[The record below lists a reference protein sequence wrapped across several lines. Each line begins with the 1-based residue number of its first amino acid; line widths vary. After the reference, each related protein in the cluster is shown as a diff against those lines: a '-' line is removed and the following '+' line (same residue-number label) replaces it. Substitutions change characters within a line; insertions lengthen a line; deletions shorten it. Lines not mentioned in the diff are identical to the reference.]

1 MRYLFSSLDEI
12 KKIINNSAL
21 FLLLDYDGTLTRIRK
36 TPQMAVI
43 NPRTKNLLNDISKNG
58 KIKLAVISGRSLSDI
73 KSKIGLSSIIYSGNH
88 GLEISGPKVK
98 FKMFVPKESRKTIE
112 EIRRQF
118 KKEFSSINGVIIED
132 KGFGV
137 ALHFRQVHKRQ
148 IPAVKAGFNK
158 ITGPYLSENKIMIKP
173 GKMVFDVKPAISWDK
188 GKAVL
193 MLLKLKKRLWG
204 KKTVLP
210 VYIGDDITDE
220 DAFSALKSK
229 GITVFV
235 GKNKKTNAKY
245 YLNNT
250 SEVFKFLRFIL
261 DIKRGKLYA

>member
-1 MRYLFSSLDEI
+1 MRYLFSSLGKIE
-12 KKIINNSAL
+12 KIISNSTL

-36 TPQMAVI
+36 APKSAVI
-43 NPRTKNLLNDISKNG
+43 SPRTKNLLNDISKNG
-58 KIKLAVISGRSLSDI
+58 KIKLAVISGRALPDI
-73 KSKIGLSSIIYSGNH
+73 KSKIGLRNIIYSGNH
-88 GLEISGPKVK
+88 GLEISGPKIK
-98 FKMFVPKESRKTIE
+98 FKMFVPKESRKIIG
-112 EIRRQF
+112 EIRRQL

-148 IPAVKAGFNK
+148 VPEVEAIFNR
-158 ITGPYLSENKIMIKP
+158 ITGPYSSGNKIMIKP
-173 GKMVFDVKPAISWDK
+173 GKMVFDVRPAISWDK
-188 GKAVL
+188 GKAVS
-193 MLLKLKKRLWG
+193 MLLKLKKHLCG
-204 KKTVLP
+204 KKTILP
-210 VYIGDDITDE
+210 VYIGDDKTDE

-250 SEVFKFLRFIL
+250 GEVLKFLKFIL
-261 DIKRGKLYA
+261 DAKKGKLYA

>member
-1 MRYLFSSLDEI
+1 MRYLFSNLDQIESII
-12 KKIINNSAL
+12 KNKPL
-21 FLLLDYDGTLTRIRK
+21 FLLLDYDGTLTPIRK
-36 TPQMAVI
+36 TPGQANI
-43 NPRTKNLLNDISKNG
+43 LSRTKSLLKDISKNK
-58 KIKLAVISGRSLSDI
+58 KIKLAIISGRSLIDI
-73 KSKIGLSSIIYSGNH
+73 ESKVGLSNIIYSGNH
-88 GLEISGPKVK
+88 GLEISGPKIK

-112 EIRRQF
+112 EISRQL

-137 ALHFRQVHKRQ
+137 ALHFRQVYKRQ
-148 IPAVKAGFNK
+148 IPAVKAIFNK
-158 ITGPYLSENKIMIKP
+158 ITGPYLSGNKIMIKP
-173 GKMVFDVKPAISWDK
+173 GKMVFDVRPAISWDK
-188 GKAVL
+188 GKAVS

-204 KKTVLP
+204 KKTILP

-250 SEVFKFLRFIL
+250 GEVLKFLRFIL
-261 DIKRGKLYA
+261 NVKKGKLYA